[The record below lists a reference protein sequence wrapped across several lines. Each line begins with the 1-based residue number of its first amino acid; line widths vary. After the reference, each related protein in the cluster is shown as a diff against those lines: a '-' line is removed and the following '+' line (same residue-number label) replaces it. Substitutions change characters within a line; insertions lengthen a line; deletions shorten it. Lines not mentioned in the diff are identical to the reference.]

1 MARALKVFRLPIGFH
16 DAYVAAPSQKAA
28 AEAWGTD
35 VAVFSRGEAALVT
48 DPKLTEAPLAS
59 PGTVVKRLRG
69 TAADHI
75 GALGRSEEAPEKAK
89 PKPAKAKPASV
100 PRPSRA
106 ALDKAEAQLAEAQAA
121 QAAARQEIGRR
132 EAEVAKER
140 AALEKKQRAETERL
154 QARIDKAESAYREAL
169 QRWRDA

>member
-35 VAVFSRGEAALVT
+35 VAVFSRGEAELVT

-59 PGTVVKRLRG
+59 PGAVVKRLRG
-69 TAADHI
+69 TAAEHI
-75 GALGRSEEAPEKAK
+75 GALGRSEESSEKAK
-89 PKPAKAKPASV
+89 PKPAKAKPPSV

-106 ALDKAEAQLAEAQAA
+106 ALDKAEATLAEA

-132 EAEVAKER
+132 EAELAKER
-140 AALEKKQRAETERL
+140 AALEKKQRADFERL